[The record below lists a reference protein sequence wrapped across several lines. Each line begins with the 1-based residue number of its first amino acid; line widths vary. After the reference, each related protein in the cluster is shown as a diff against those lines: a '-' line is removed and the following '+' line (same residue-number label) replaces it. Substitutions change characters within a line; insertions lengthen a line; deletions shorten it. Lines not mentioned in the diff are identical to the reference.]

1 MTSSTA
7 WLPTKMMI
15 GGKLVAGEGQPV
27 TVHNPSTGDVT
38 IEFAGASIN
47 QTKAAIAAARAAA
60 DKGEWA
66 ARPQKERV
74 AIVRDLLARFTARQ
88 DDLRDLIVT
97 ETGMPIKSFALPA
110 QVSAPL
116 AQMDVMLDLCLKL
129 PEIEENPITL
139 DERINN
145 MGGFV
150 QSIRR
155 YVPVGVV
162 AAISAYNFPLHI
174 NLWKLMPALATG
186 NCVILRPSPL
196 TPLSALALAEIA
208 AEAGLPEGVLSIIAE
223 SGAEGAQLL
232 TTDPAVNM
240 VSFTGSTETGS
251 IVAGQAAPSMKRLQL
266 ELGGKSAQIYLPD
279 RVEAA
284 FSAAVGVCIAHAGQ
298 GCVLG
303 TRIFVPEAEK
313 AKVLGAMAASMAYLK
328 IGDSTDPE
336 TTMGPVISEAQAQRC
351 ERYVKLAVDAG
362 ATVVSGGKRA
372 DRPGYFFEPT
382 ILDVPDNKNPS
393 AQDEIFGP
401 MVQEMRMAACMY
413 KEVRMNPRVMP
424 PEHAIEMANDSSLG
438 LSGYVYGKDAR
449 AALDVAK
456 RIRTGTIN
464 VNAFFASANSSSGGV
479 KMSGIGRERGV
490 EGIRAFQDVQVM
502 NLGSAV

>member
-1 MTSSTA
+1 MTSPTP
-7 WLPTKMMI
+7 WLPSKLMI
-15 GGKLVAGEGQPV
+15 AGRLVAGEGQPI
-27 TVHNPSTGDVT
+27 TVRNPSTGDVT
-38 IEFAGASIN
+38 IEFAGASLD

-66 ARPQKERV
+66 AKPLKERV
-74 AIVRDLLARFTARQ
+74 AIVRDLLTRFNARH

-97 ETGMPIKSFALPA
+97 ETGMTIKSFALPA

-129 PEIEENPITL
+129 SEIEENPISL
-139 DERINN
+139 DERINM

-240 VSFTGSTETGS
+240 VSFTGSTEVGS

-284 FSAAVGVCIAHAGQ
+284 YSAAIGVCIAHAGQ

-303 TRIFVPEAEK
+303 TRVFVPETEK

-351 ERYVKLAVDAG
+351 ERYVKLAVEAG
-362 ATVVSGGKRA
+362 ATVVFGGKRA

-401 MVQEMRMAACMY
+401 VVSVIGYRD
-413 KEVRMNPRVMP
+413 V
-424 PEHAIEMANDSSLG
+424 EHAIEMANDSSLG

-456 RIRTGTIN
+456 RIRTGSIN

>member
-7 WLPTKMMI
+7 WHPTKMLI
-15 GGKLVAGEGQPV
+15 AGRLVAGEGAPV
-27 TVHNPSTGDVT
+27 TVRNPSTGEVT
-38 IEFAGASIN
+38 VEFAGASLD
-47 QTKAAIAAARAAA
+47 QTKAAIAAARTAA

-66 ARPQKERV
+66 AKSQKERI
-74 AIVRDLLARFTARQ
+74 AIVRDLLARFTARH

-174 NLWKLMPALATG
+174 NLWKLLPALATG

-223 SGAEGAQLL
+223 SKAEGAHLL
-232 TTDPAVNM
+232 TTDSSVNM
-240 VSFTGSTETGS
+240 VSFTGSTEVGS

-303 TRIFVPEAEK
+303 TRIFVPQEEK

-351 ERYVKLAVDAG
+351 ERYVKLAVEAG
-362 ATVVSGGKRA
+362 ATVVAGGKRA

-401 MVQEMRMAACMY
+401 VVSVIGYRD
-413 KEVRMNPRVMP
+413 VD
-424 PEHAIEMANDSSLG
+424 HAIEMANDSSLG

-464 VNAFFASANSSSGGV
+464 VNAFFASASSSSGGV

>member
-1 MTSSTA
+1 MATQATSQGS
-7 WLPTKMMI
+7 WLPTRMLI
-15 GGKLVAGEGQPV
+15 GGTLCAGEGAPV
-27 TVHNPSTGDVT
+27 VVRNPSTGEVT
-38 IEFAGASIN
+38 TEFAGASLD

-66 ARPQKERV
+66 ATPQKVRV
-74 AIVRDLLARFTARQ
+74 AKVRALLELFMART

-97 ETGMPIKSFALPA
+97 ETGMPIKSFALHA
-110 QVSAPL
+110 QVGAPM

-129 PEIEENPITL
+129 PEIEENPISL
-139 DERINN
+139 EERVNN

-174 NLWKLMPALATG
+174 NLWKIMPALATG

-208 AEAGLPEGVLSIIAE
+208 AEAGLPEGVLSILAE

-240 VSFTGSTETGS
+240 VSFTGSTEVGS

-266 ELGGKSAQIYLPD
+266 ELGGKSAQIFLPD

-284 FSAAVGVCIAHAGQ
+284 YSAAIGVCMAHAGQ

-303 TRIFVPEAEK
+303 TRIFVPQEEK
-313 AKVLGAMAASMAYLK
+313 AKVLGAMAASMAYAK
-328 IGDSTDPE
+328 IGNSTDPE
-336 TTMGPVISEAQAQRC
+336 TTMGPVISEAQVLRC
-351 ERYVKLAVDAG
+351 ERYVKLAVEAG

-401 MVQEMRMAACMY
+401 VVSVIGYRD
-413 KEVRMNPRVMP
+413 VD
-424 PEHAIEMANDSSLG
+424 HAIEMANDSSLG
-438 LSGYVYGKDAR
+438 LSGYVFGKDAK
-449 AALDVAK
+449 AALDVA
-456 RIRTGTIN
+456 RRLRTGTVN